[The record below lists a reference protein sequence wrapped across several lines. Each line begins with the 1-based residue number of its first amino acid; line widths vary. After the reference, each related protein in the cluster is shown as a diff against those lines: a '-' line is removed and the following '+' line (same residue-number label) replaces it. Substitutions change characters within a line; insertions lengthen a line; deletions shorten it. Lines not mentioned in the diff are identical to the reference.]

1 MLVVAIQTINA
12 LISQMALFYG
22 FIVAGY
28 LIARL
33 SGKGQ
38 IVNKYLNSLLIN
50 ILVPILF
57 FHALLTS
64 TPSSLVELPIFLVIA
79 IAIHLF
85 GPALIYL
92 RLRSVEIN
100 YQTKGSLYIT
110 STFTNALFVPLPLAL
125 MLLGPAAVPFVVMF
139 SLTQMIL
146 LVTLGSVM
154 GATFGGK
161 EAGWKK
167 IAKDAVIFPPFL
179 AAIFSFILLGF
190 NVGLPTD
197 LAMLLSYNSTLT
209 TYLALVAVGL
219 GVGVRFSL
227 ADVKTALN
235 VVIIRQ
241 LIIPLLVL
249 PFILLSTLSQIPIQ
263 VLILEALMPPAI
275 LTVVYASGFDL
286 DVEIASTTVTVGT
299 LLLLPL
305 IPILPFVLG

>member
-1 MLVVAIQTINA
+1 MVAIQTIEA
-12 LISQMALFYG
+12 LISQIVLFYG
-22 FIVAGY
+22 FIVTGY

-33 SGKGQ
+33 SGRGQ

-64 TPSSLVELPIFLVIA
+64 TPSSLVEIPIFLVIA
-79 IAIHLF
+79 IAIHLI

-179 AAIFSFILLGF
+179 AAILSIVLLGL
-190 NVGLPTD
+190 NIGLPPDVATI
-197 LAMLLSYNSTLT
+197 LSYNSPLT
-209 TYLALVAVGL
+209 TYLALVSVGL

-227 ADVKTALN
+227 TDVRTAFN
-235 VVIIRQ
+235 VVAIRQ
-241 LIIPLLVL
+241 LILPFLVL
-249 PFILLSTLSQIPIQ
+249 PIILFSTLSQIPLQ
-263 VLILEALMPPAI
+263 VLILESLMPPAI